1 MCPLRQRCEYDLFRF
16 FMIFFLWLQS
26 FFWVSLNHRRC
37 CHFTGGCFGTCVA
50 NASPCVSVC
59 VSLQMKST
67 EVDQGLFTDSYCKVC
82 SAQLISESQ
91 RVAHYEVETPTH
103 ITSHSPPPCAAPTPF
118 MLNERPFVLCPR
130 RRHADVS
137 HLSPAADAPSIHT

>member
-1 MCPLRQRCEYDLFRF
+1 MLTLIFLCLLELSVLSSFCRWLACSSREELVLLTCLR
-16 FMIFFLWLQS
+16 
-26 FFWVSLNHRRC
+26 VSL
-37 CHFTGGCFGTCVA
+37 
-50 NASPCVSVC
+50 CVSVC

-103 ITSHSPPPCAAPTPF
+103 ITSHSPPPPPLYPHPRTSPKHF
-118 MLNERPFVLCPR
+118 MLNERPFALCPR
-130 RRHADVS
+130 RRHADLS